1 MKSWTQPTHLPTSK
15 PSLGLLTNVSTMS
28 KQLTLMPILDGSVFV
43 NSQVVNDPVL
53 LSVLTDI
60 HDRNY
65 QFPTQEVERW
75 YFDTVKGLAKDNRL
89 SRYA

>member
-1 MKSWTQPTHLPTSK
+1 
-15 PSLGLLTNVSTMS
+15 MS
-28 KQLTLMPILDGSVFV
+28 KQLTLIPKLDGHATISKDALT
-43 NSQVVNDPVL
+43 DPVL

-65 QFPTQEVERW
+65 QFPSQEVERW

>member
-1 MKSWTQPTHLPTSK
+1 MD
-15 PSLGLLTNVSTMS
+15 S

-65 QFPTQEVERW
+65 QFPTQEVELW
-75 YFDTVKGLAKDNRL
+75 YFDTVKGL
-89 SRYA
+89 SRTRRFD

>member
-1 MKSWTQPTHLPTSK
+1 MY
-15 PSLGLLTNVSTMS
+15 
-28 KQLTLMPILDGSVFV
+28 KQLTLMPILDGAVFV
-43 NSQVVNDPVL
+43 NKNVINDPVL

-75 YFDTVKGLAKDNRL
+75 YFDTVKGL
-89 SRYA
+89 SRTPRRCS

>member
-1 MKSWTQPTHLPTSK
+1 MTT
-15 PSLGLLTNVSTMS
+15 
-28 KQLTLMPILDGSVFV
+28 KQLTLMPLLDGNAMLSKDAL
-43 NSQVVNDPVL
+43 SDPVL

-75 YFDTVKGLAKDNRL
+75 YFDTVKGL
-89 SRYA
+89 SRNSRRHT

>member
-1 MKSWTQPTHLPTSK
+1 MTT
-15 PSLGLLTNVSTMS
+15 
-28 KQLTLMPILDGSVFV
+28 KQLTLMPILDGAVFV

-53 LSVLTDI
+53 LSVLTDL

-75 YFDTVKGLAKDNRL
+75 YFDTVKGL
-89 SRYA
+89 SRNPRRHT

>member
-1 MKSWTQPTHLPTSK
+1 
-15 PSLGLLTNVSTMS
+15 
-28 KQLTLMPILDGSVFV
+28 MPMLDGHATISKDALT
-43 NSQVVNDPVL
+43 DPVL

-65 QFPTQEVERW
+65 QFPSQEVERW

>member
-1 MKSWTQPTHLPTSK
+1 
-15 PSLGLLTNVSTMS
+15 MS

-53 LSVLTDI
+53 LSVLTDL

-65 QFPTQEVERW
+65 QFPTQEVQRW
-75 YFDTVKGLAKDNRL
+75 DFDTVKGL
-89 SRYA
+89 SRTPRRYS

>member
-1 MKSWTQPTHLPTSK
+1 
-15 PSLGLLTNVSTMS
+15 MS
-28 KQLTLMPILDGSVFV
+28 KQLTLMPMLDGNVTISKDALT
-43 NSQVVNDPVL
+43 DPVL

-75 YFDTVKGLAKDNRL
+75 YFDTVKGL
-89 SRYA
+89 SRTSRRYS

>member
-1 MKSWTQPTHLPTSK
+1 
-15 PSLGLLTNVSTMS
+15 MS
-28 KQLTLMPILDGSVFV
+28 KQLTLMPLLDGPATISKDALT
-43 NSQVVNDPVL
+43 DPVL

-60 HDRNY
+60 HERHY
-65 QFPTQEVERW
+65 QFPSQEIERW

>member
-1 MKSWTQPTHLPTSK
+1 M
-15 PSLGLLTNVSTMS
+15 
-28 KQLTLMPILDGSVFV
+28 KQLTLMPILDGNAILNKDALS
-43 NSQVVNDPVL
+43 DPVL

-75 YFDTVKGLAKDNRL
+75 YFDTVKGL
-89 SRYA
+89 SRSSRRYT